1 MKNGKKG
8 KLRIMKKLED
18 IKNILKAHKKEL
30 QEKYHVKDIA
40 LFGSYVKGKQT
51 PDSDIDILVEFE
63 KPITL
68 IQFLKLENY
77 LSELLGLK
85 VDLVVK
91 KSLKPYIKKQVL
103 KEALPL

>member
-1 MKNGKKG
+1 MKN
-8 KLRIMKKLED
+8 LEE
-18 IKNILKAHKKEL
+18 IKSILKKHKKEL
-30 QEKYHVKDIA
+30 KEKYFVKNIA

-51 PDSDIDILVEFE
+51 ANSDIDILVEFE

-68 IQFLKLENY
+68 IQFIKLENY
-77 LSELLGLK
+77 LSQLLGLK

-103 KEALPL
+103 KEAISLWQGIIRTI